1 MNTAFSLLFG
11 LRRHDLR
18 AARTFINT
26 MLPGASF
33 LLRLGEFLVRAL
45 GQIFI
50 AIPKALKTA
59 CFAHPVSR
67 TPIWL
72 AAGNPLANQP
82 WAKNSRRRLPCQR
95 RCSRHRRRLSPGPAA
110 PMVVMG
116 RYFAMVRDTVRPYLT
131 RSVADLSAQQ
141 RAVLAEQFAAR
152 YSQS

>member
-1 MNTAFSLLFG
+1 MKTALSLLFG

-72 AAGNPLANQP
+72 AAGNPLANHP
-82 WAKNSRRRLPCQR
+82 WAKNPDAAFPANADVVVIGADYHRGRL
-95 RCSRHRRRLSPGPAA
+95 RLWSLRAA
-110 PMVVMG
+110 ILPWS
-116 RYFAMVRDTVRPYLT
+116 AIQ
-131 RSVADLSAQQ
+131 SVPI
-141 RAVLAEQFAAR
+141 
-152 YSQS
+152 